1 MSSFLHHDAYAI
13 SAEARQSH
21 RNRLYRTWHLLAVPI
36 PEDADPRWRDLTY
49 VLQRLLDKAI
59 NHESMTEAAEQRLL
73 DDPTSSPIPVICVWE
88 FFALLLVSD
97 APRTPASA
105 LTETPR

>member
-1 MSSFLHHDAYAI
+1 M
-13 SAEARQSH
+13 
-21 RNRLYRTWHLLAVPI
+21 PI

-73 DDPTSSPIPVICVWE
+73 DDPTSSPIICVWE

-97 APRTPASA
+97 APRTLASA